1 MAIKNFVELVEMAKR
16 KGPKRVAIVAPHDPA
31 TLLAA
36 SEAQKEGLAYP
47 ILVGDSAAMAGI
59 ARERGIELAGMT
71 VVHEPHPKLGA
82 RRAVEL
88 VENGQA
94 DLAMNG
100 LVQPRYLIEAALT
113 SAGTSASPST
123 ALRTGSVEPLSTGY
137 TEKGL
142 RRSRLLTDVGVFE
155 IPDLDR
161 LILVSDIGVVVS
173 PTLEQRAAII
183 QNAIGVAHQLGI
195 EEPRLAILSATETVD
210 PRVPLSL
217 DAANLSKMAQRGQ
230 IKGGIVDGPM
240 ALDIAISPHSAHI
253 KGIKGEVAGQADIL
267 IVPDIEAG
275 SLLAKTITCF
285 ARGKM
290 ASVVVGGQCPLAMP
304 SRADPP
310 EAKLASLALGVLM
323 A

>member
-1 MAIKNFVELVEMAKR
+1 VAIKNFVELVEMAKR
-16 KGPKRVAIVAPHDPA
+16 KGPKRVAVIAPHDPA

-59 ARERGIELAGMT
+59 ARERGIDLAGMT
-71 VVHEPHPKLGA
+71 VVDEPHPKLAA

-88 VENGQA
+88 VRNSQA
-94 DLAMNG
+94 DLTMNG
-100 LVQPRYLIEAALT
+100 LAQPRYLIEAALT

-123 ALRTGSVEPLSTGY
+123 ALRTGSVEPLSTRDR
-137 TEKGL
+137 EKDL
-142 RRSRLLTDVGVFE
+142 RNGRLLTNVGVFE
-155 IPDLDR
+155 IPGLDR
-161 LILVSDIGVVVS
+161 LLLVSDIGVVVS

-195 EEPRLAILSATETVD
+195 EEPRVAILAATETVD

-240 ALDIAISPHSAHI
+240 ALDIAVSPHSAHI
-253 KGIKGEVAGQADIL
+253 KGIKGEVAGQADML

-275 SLLAKTITCF
+275 NLLAKTITCF
-285 ARGKM
+285 AKGKM
-290 ASVVVGGQCPLAMP
+290 ASVVVGGQFPLAMP
-304 SRADPP
+304 SRAAPP
-310 EAKLASLALGVLM
+310 EAKLASLALGVLL

>member
-1 MAIKNFVELVEMAKR
+1 MTIKNFVELVEVAKK
-16 KGPKRVAIVAPHDPA
+16 KGPKRVAVVAPHDQS

-47 ILVGDSAAMAGI
+47 VLVGDSAAIAGI
-59 ARERGIELAGMT
+59 AEERGLDLAGMT
-71 VVHEPHPKLGA
+71 VMDEPHPKLAA

-88 VENGQA
+88 VRNGLA
-94 DLAMNG
+94 DLVMNG
-100 LVQPRYLIEAALT
+100 LAQPRYLFEAALDRQK
-113 SAGTSASPST
+113 G
-123 ALRTGSVEPLSTGY
+123 LRTG
-137 TEKGL
+137 
-142 RRSRLLTDVGVFE
+142 RLLTDVGVFE
-155 IPDLDR
+155 IPGLER
-161 LILVSDIGVVVS
+161 LLLVSDIGIVVS
-173 PTLEQRAAII
+173 PTLEQRADIT
-183 QNAIGVAHQLGI
+183 QNAIEVAHQLGI
-195 EEPRLAILSATETVD
+195 EEPKVAILSATEMVN

>member
-1 MAIKNFVELVEMAKR
+1 MTIKNFVELVEVAKK
-16 KGPKRVAIVAPHDPA
+16 KGPKRVAVVAPHDQS

-47 ILVGDSAAMAGI
+47 VLVGDSAAIAGI
-59 ARERGIELAGMT
+59 AEERGLDLAGMT
-71 VVHEPHPKLGA
+71 VMDEPHPKLAA

-88 VENGQA
+88 VRNGLA
-94 DLAMNG
+94 DLVMNG
-100 LVQPRYLIEAALT
+100 LAQPRYLFEAALDRQK
-113 SAGTSASPST
+113 G
-123 ALRTGSVEPLSTGY
+123 LRTG
-137 TEKGL
+137 
-142 RRSRLLTDVGVFE
+142 RLLTDVGVFE
-155 IPDLDR
+155 IPGLER
-161 LILVSDIGVVVS
+161 LLLVSDIGIVVS
-173 PTLEQRAAII
+173 PTLEQRADIT
-183 QNAIGVAHQLGI
+183 QNAIEVAHQLGI
-195 EEPRLAILSATETVD
+195 EEPKVAILSATEMVN

-253 KGIKGEVAGQADIL
+253 KGIKGDVAGQADIL

>member
-1 MAIKNFVELVEMAKR
+1 MTIKNFVELVEVAKK
-16 KGPKRVAIVAPHDPA
+16 KGPKRVAVVAPHDQS

-47 ILVGDSAAMAGI
+47 VLVGDSAAIAGI
-59 ARERGIELAGMT
+59 AEERGLDLAGMT
-71 VVHEPHPKLGA
+71 VMDEPHPKLAA

-88 VENGQA
+88 VRNGLA
-94 DLAMNG
+94 DLVMNG
-100 LVQPRYLIEAALT
+100 LAQPRYLFEAALDRQK
-113 SAGTSASPST
+113 G
-123 ALRTGSVEPLSTGY
+123 LRTG
-137 TEKGL
+137 
-142 RRSRLLTDVGVFE
+142 RLLTDVAVFE
-155 IPDLDR
+155 IPGLER
-161 LILVSDIGVVVS
+161 LLLVSDIGIVVS
-173 PTLEQRAAII
+173 PTLEQRADIT
-183 QNAIGVAHQLGI
+183 QNAIEVAHQLGI
-195 EEPRLAILSATETVD
+195 EEPKVAILSATEMVN

-253 KGIKGEVAGQADIL
+253 KGIKGDVAGQADIL

>member
-1 MAIKNFVELVEMAKR
+1 
-16 KGPKRVAIVAPHDPA
+16 
-31 TLLAA
+31 
-36 SEAQKEGLAYP
+36 
-47 ILVGDSAAMAGI
+47 
-59 ARERGIELAGMT
+59 MT
-71 VVHEPHPKLGA
+71 VVDEPHPKLA
-82 RRAVEL
+82 AHRAVEL
-88 VENGQA
+88 VENGLA

-100 LVQPRYLIEAALT
+100 LAQPRYLIEAALT
-113 SAGTSASPST
+113 L
-123 ALRTGSVEPLSTGY
+123 ALRRAQDTAGLSTGDR
-137 TEKGL
+137 EKGS
-142 RRSRLLTDVGVFE
+142 RTGRLLTNVGVFE

-161 LILVSDIGVVVS
+161 LILVSDIGSVVS

-183 QNAIGVAHQLGI
+183 QNAIEVAHQLGI
-195 EEPRLAILSATETVD
+195 EEPRVAVLSATETVD

-253 KGIKGEVAGQADIL
+253 KGIKGDVAGQADIL

-275 SLLAKTITCF
+275 YLLAKTITCF
-285 ARGKM
+285 AKGKM
-290 ASVVVGGQCPLAMP
+290 ASVVVGGKCPLAMP
-304 SRADPP
+304 SRAAPP

>member
-1 MAIKNFVELVEMAKR
+1 MTIKNFVELVEVAKK
-16 KGPKRVAIVAPHDPA
+16 KGPKRVAVVAPHDQS

-47 ILVGDSAAMAGI
+47 VLVGDSAAIAGI

-71 VVHEPHPKLGA
+71 VVDEPHPKLAA

-88 VENGQA
+88 VRNGLA
-94 DLAMNG
+94 DLVMNG
-100 LVQPRYLIEAALT
+100 LAQPRYLFEAALDRQK
-113 SAGTSASPST
+113 G
-123 ALRTGSVEPLSTGY
+123 LRTG
-137 TEKGL
+137 
-142 RRSRLLTDVGVFE
+142 RLLTDVGVFE
-155 IPDLDR
+155 IPGLER
-161 LILVSDIGVVVS
+161 LLLVSDIGIVVS
-173 PTLEQRAAII
+173 PTLEQRADIT
-183 QNAIGVAHQLGI
+183 QNAIEVAHQLGI
-195 EEPRLAILSATETVD
+195 EEPKVAILSATEMVN